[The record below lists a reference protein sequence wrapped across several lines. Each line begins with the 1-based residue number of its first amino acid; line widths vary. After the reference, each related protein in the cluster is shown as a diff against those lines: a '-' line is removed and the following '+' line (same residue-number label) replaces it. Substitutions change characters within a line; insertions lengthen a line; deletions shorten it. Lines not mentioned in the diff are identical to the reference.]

1 MSINHNY
8 IAAYG
13 GDENYSSAT
22 WRARHGYKESHQHDP
37 PYRRSRD
44 FKPIPYGSFRGII
57 NYRHSEPYCIF
68 KNIKDI
74 QREDHHI
81 GIVMGKAILKGA
93 FLGGLAGY
101 MGVLGG
107 PFAPLEMD
115 KLVAASGSRPWS
127 GRGFR

>member
-1 MSINHNY
+1 
-8 IAAYG
+8 
-13 GDENYSSAT
+13 
-22 WRARHGYKESHQHDP
+22 
-37 PYRRSRD
+37 
-44 FKPIPYGSFRGII
+44 
-57 NYRHSEPYCIF
+57 
-68 KNIKDI
+68 
-74 QREDHHI
+74 
-81 GIVMGKAILKGA
+81 MGKAILKGA